1 MRQVLLLILLV
12 SFGFLKAEYVKKG
25 TIAYTTIGGDAVLNL
40 DSGAMVYPY
49 EPANG
54 KWRMIMWVGFVDT
67 NYVINGIIQKGS
79 PLLELMDFKT
89 KSTTLSSFPLAAL
102 DDIFSNNYPDK
113 KKFALYLYIQDTCI
127 LSDSRIE
134 LRLEK
139 LLTAKKEKQWPM
151 FEQYK
156 TDLGFV
162 SAELIPP
169 YTLHF
174 VHDGRSPEG
183 YNDFRL
189 LVFTDTA
196 KQLVAVAKN
205 SYRPMK
211 MKEKSQAPLDRKL
224 TIHYLIPLTPAK
236 RKEIEEAFL
245 LAYRFRDGG

>member
-1 MRQVLLLILLV
+1 MRILITTLFCICMV
-12 SFGFLKAEYVKKG
+12 SIHAENVKKG
-25 TIAYTTIGGDAVLNL
+25 TIAYASMGGEAVLNL
-40 DSGAMVYPY
+40 DSGAMIYPY
-49 EPANG
+49 EPAMG
-54 KWRMIMWVGFVDT
+54 KWRMVMWVGFVDT
-67 NYVINGIIQKGS
+67 IYVVNGLVQKNT

-89 KSTTLSSFPLAAL
+89 KSTTVSSFPLPPL
-102 DDIFSNNYPDK
+102 EDIYSNNYKDK
-113 KKFALYLYIQDTCI
+113 KKLALYLYILDTCI
-127 LSDSRIE
+127 LSESRIE

-189 LVFTDTA
+189 IVFTDTA

-211 MKEKSQAPLDRKL
+211 LKEKSKAPLDRKL
-224 TIHYLIPLTPAK
+224 TIHYLIPLPPAK
-236 RKEIEEAFL
+236 RKEIEDAFI